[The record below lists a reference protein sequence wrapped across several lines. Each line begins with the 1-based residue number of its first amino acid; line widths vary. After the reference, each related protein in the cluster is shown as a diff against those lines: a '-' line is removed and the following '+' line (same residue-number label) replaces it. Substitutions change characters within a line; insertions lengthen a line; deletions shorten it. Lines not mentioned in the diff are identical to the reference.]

1 MKNSGGT
8 PQRDA
13 DDVLSLD
20 HRDVE
25 ISGDVFQAVPGLK
38 AVNEILDPGSAVY
51 NDRLA
56 ERLVR
61 VDENRR

>member
-13 DDVLSLD
+13 DDVLSLS

-25 ISGDVFQAVPGLK
+25 IGSDVFQAVTGLK
-38 AVNEILDPGSAVY
+38 AVNETLDPGSAVH
-51 NDRLA
+51 NKRLA

-61 VDENRR
+61 VHDDRR